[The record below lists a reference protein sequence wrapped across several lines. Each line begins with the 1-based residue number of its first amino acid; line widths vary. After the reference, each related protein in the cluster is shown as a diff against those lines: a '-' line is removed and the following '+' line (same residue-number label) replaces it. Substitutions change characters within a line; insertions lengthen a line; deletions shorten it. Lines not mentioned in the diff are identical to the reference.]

1 MKKVLVVAYQ
11 FPPAGGSGVQRT
23 AKFAKYLPAYGW
35 EPVILTRETNRLVL
49 RDDTLLEDLPSGM
62 EIIRTPARDLT
73 ALPGVLSKAGKFIAW
88 KILVP
93 DGEVLW
99 MKHALEKALARLGKG
114 DISCLYTTSYP
125 YSDHLM
131 GLEIRKAYP
140 GIPWVADFRD
150 EWTNNPYLL
159 DKPHPEWR
167 ARRERRMERQ
177 VLEKADRLI
186 ANTPVMKRNFLALHP
201 DLDLDRRMHVIPNGY
216 DDEDFRLDRKENPEG
231 REYRFTITYTG
242 SLYQRR
248 TPDVFL
254 EAAGRLVES
263 GIIPADKLRIRFI
276 GSMKEGP
283 VRRVARQSGL
293 EGIVEVLPYM
303 NHKDCI
309 EHMLKSHVLLLL
321 EGGRGSECFYTGKL
335 FEYIRAN
342 RPILALVPLKGA
354 AADLVR
360 RTRTGI
366 ICDWSDTAA
375 VERGIAELYD
385 RWTRGSMTLNPNLGE
400 IRKYERKALAGK
412 LAGILDELAAGMP
425 P

>member
-1 MKKVLVVAYQ
+1 
-11 FPPAGGSGVQRT
+11 
-23 AKFAKYLPAYGW
+23 
-35 EPVILTRETNRLVL
+35 
-49 RDDTLLEDLPSGM
+49 
-62 EIIRTPARDLT
+62 
-73 ALPGVLSKAGKFIAW
+73 
-88 KILVP
+88 
-93 DGEVLW
+93 
-99 MKHALEKALARLGKG
+99 
-114 DISCLYTTSYP
+114 
-125 YSDHLM
+125 
-131 GLEIRKAYP
+131 
-140 GIPWVADFRD
+140 
-150 EWTNNPYLL
+150 
-159 DKPHPEWR
+159 
-167 ARRERRMERQ
+167 
-177 VLEKADRLI
+177 
-186 ANTPVMKRNFLALHP
+186 
-201 DLDLDRRMHVIPNGY
+201 
-216 DDEDFRLDRKENPEG
+216 
-231 REYRFTITYTG
+231 
-242 SLYQRR
+242 
-248 TPDVFL
+248 
-254 EAAGRLVES
+254 
-263 GIIPADKLRIRFI
+263 
-276 GSMKEGP
+276 MKEGP